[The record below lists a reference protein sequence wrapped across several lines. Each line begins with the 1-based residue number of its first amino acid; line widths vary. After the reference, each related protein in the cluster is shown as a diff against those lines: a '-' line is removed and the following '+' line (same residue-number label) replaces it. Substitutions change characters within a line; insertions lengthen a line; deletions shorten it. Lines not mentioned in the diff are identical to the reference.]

1 MCGDIHGQFYDLK
14 ELFRVS
20 VPGCPICCC
29 FPVFG
34 LTKNWDKQRIKISV
48 WLWCNVQH
56 SCHIAKKKSWVKF
69 QPICVDLICIYTWFL
84 LEQANTCT
92 LGLIAGTRCDLGVC
106 ARAHVCVCILP
117 SFPGHLWHRHTHTL
131 GIRSTIHLGSVVLLI
146 LEYWWIWLKFSV
158 PNCFV
163 WQVGGDVPETN
174 YLFMGDF
181 VDRGFYSVETFLLL
195 LALKVKHV
203 STLLN

>member
-20 VPGCPICCC
+20 VPGSPICCC

-106 ARAHVCVCILP
+106 ACSRVCVYSSLIPWALVTQT
-117 SFPGHLWHRHTHTL
+117 HTHSGNQKYNPPGKC
-131 GIRSTIHLGSVVLLI
+131 GIINFGILMNLVEIQCSHLLCVTGWWWRPRDKLPLHGWLCGQRLLQ
-146 LEYWWIWLKFSV
+146 
-158 PNCFV
+158 C
-163 WQVGGDVPETN
+163 
-174 YLFMGDF
+174 GDF
-181 VDRGFYSVETFLLL
+181 PPPAS
-195 LALKVKHV
+195 
-203 STLLN
+203 S